1 MDLKKVQDAYP
12 LSPMQQGM
20 LFHSM
25 HAPESGVYI
34 EQLACALEG
43 ELNIEAFER
52 AWRRV
57 IERHAVLRT
66 AFVTAGLKE
75 PAQVVHRQV
84 ALPLIK
90 EDWRG
95 APKGKQQARLDEYLR
110 AERRRGFNLAEPP
123 LLRMALF
130 RMADDVHRFALTHH
144 HLLLDGWSFAALIQ
158 EVFAYYEAFA
168 QGRDLPLGPPRP
180 YRDYIVWLRK
190 QDRARAEAFWRSML
204 AGFIAPTPLTVA
216 RPPKPPS
223 EEISA
228 GNQYPFQALQFSEQ
242 ETERLQEL
250 ARRHQLTLNTVIQG
264 AWALLLSR
272 YSGEEDVVFGATVSG
287 RSPDLPDAETMIGLF
302 INTLP
307 VRVRVRQ
314 EASVADWLKELQTAQ
329 TELRQYEFSPLVDIQ
344 GWSEV
349 PRGTPLFESILVFEN
364 YPISEAAQGAGGI
377 SLEIGDMRSA
387 ESTNYAL
394 TVAVMPG
401 RRLTIEIG
409 CDVDRFDAETIRR
422 MLGHLRTLIEGMI
435 ADPQRPV
442 GELPLLT
449 EAELEMMLVEWNRT
463 EAAFPD
469 DKCLHQLFA
478 ERARR
483 TPNAVAVTFEGERL
497 TYRELNQRANQL
509 AHYLRRMGV
518 GPDVLVGLM
527 VDRSPE
533 AIVGIL
539 GVLKAG
545 GAYVPLD
552 PQYPSERLRFMLED
566 ANAPVL
572 LTQKRLR
579 DMAPD
584 HPARVVCLDADW
596 RRIAKEPVTAPR
608 NMASPDNL
616 AYVIYTSGSTGQPKG
631 VLIRH
636 RGVINFALA
645 CGRIIGMNS
654 HDRILQFSSLSFDA
668 SVAEIFM
675 TLLTGA
681 TLSLARREQLVS
693 APDFAR
699 ILREQEITTILLPP
713 SMLKLMPAG
722 DLPSLRKV
730 ISAGEACI
738 RETVEQWAPGRRF
751 FNGYGPT
758 ETTVGPTI
766 YPIESVEDLAQSG
779 DVVPIG
785 RAIANMQ
792 TFILDDHRRPV
803 PIGAPGELYI
813 GGVGLARGYLN
824 RPELTA
830 ERFIELRIE
839 TPRLSLEKHSTRR
852 TKTNGKKPQSEQSVI
867 RVYKTG
873 DLARYLPDGAIE
885 FLGRADHQVK
895 IRGFRIELGE
905 IEQTLRR
912 HPDVSEA
919 IVIADEDAHREKRL
933 VAYVVPKQSRR
944 IELWPS
950 VAEFFVYDELLY
962 TAMIRDERRNQSY
975 KVAINRLVKDKVVLD
990 IGTGNDAILARFCAE
1005 AGARKIYAVEMLKE
1019 SYQQAQ
1025 ESVRAAGMED
1035 RITLIHGD
1043 AMKITLPEPVDV
1055 CVSEIVGAIG
1065 GSEGARL
1072 ILNDARRFLA
1082 SDGVM
1087 IPQRSITQIAAVRLP
1102 EEFLGHPHF
1111 TPLTARYVERIFEQ
1125 QGRRFDLRVC
1135 LRGLT
1140 PANLGSET
1148 AVFEDL
1154 DFSAYS
1160 EPEYSRRIDLTIT
1173 RDGRVDGFLVW
1184 LTLHTIPGE
1193 VIDTLE
1199 HEHCWL
1205 PVYLP
1210 VFYPGVE
1217 VKRGDR
1223 IEAIVSG
1230 KLCDNGLNP
1239 DYQVK
1244 GRLIRQSGEAID
1256 FVYDSL
1262 HYRQVE
1268 RRNPFYE
1275 RILDGET
1282 IKVRKSGE
1290 SRLSPTELREFL
1302 RESLPEYMAPAVFVE
1317 LESLPLS
1324 PNGKVDRKAL
1334 PAPDGSRMRLQRE
1347 FVAPRDLVEAVLA
1360 RIWED
1365 VLDTRPIGVTDNFFE
1380 LGGHSLLAVR
1390 VIGQMEQQ
1398 AGLSLPLV
1406 TLFQN
1411 PTVEGLA
1418 RAIRQRDELPSTTI
1432 VTLQAGRAET
1442 PAPPAIFFVHPSG
1455 GSAHWYLKLAKAL
1468 GADQPFYG
1476 IQAKGLSGEE
1486 ELHTR
1491 IEDMAAYYINA
1502 MREAQPRGPYL
1513 LGSWSMG
1520 VIFVYEMAQ
1529 QLVAQGE
1536 KVALLAILDQGPE
1549 APDVSPEMGAEYLTY
1564 VFGKHIPI
1572 EIERLKAM
1580 ADEEQV
1586 AYVLE
1591 VARRVGWVHPNMTDR
1606 QFSHF
1611 VTMLKTHTRA
1621 WWDYEPKVYPGR
1633 ITLFRTSEQPHD
1645 SIPAPDLGWGR
1656 LAAGGVEIQEVPGD
1670 HISMIDDPH
1679 VQALARRLR
1688 ACIDRVQERGAAAAS
1703 AE

>member
-1 MDLKKVQDAYP
+1 MDLKKVQDIYP

-34 EQLACALEG
+34 EQLACALKG
-43 ELNIEAFER
+43 ELNVEAFER
-52 AWRRV
+52 AWRRA

-90 EDWRG
+90 EDWRET
-95 APKGKQQARLDEYLR
+95 PKAEQQARLDEFLR

-130 RMADDVHRFALTHH
+130 RVADDVHRFALTHH
-144 HLLLDGWSFAALIQ
+144 HLLMDGWSFAALIQ
-158 EVFAYYEAFA
+158 EVFAHYEAFA
-168 QGRDLPLGPPRP
+168 EGRDLAFGPPRP

-190 QDRARAEAFWRSML
+190 QDQARAEAFWRKTL
-204 AGFIAPTPLTVA
+204 AGFTAPTPLTVA
-216 RPPKPPS
+216 RPPKQTTG
-223 EEISA
+223 ETGVE
-228 GNQYPFQALQFSEQ
+228 NQYPFQALHFSEAA
-242 ETERLQEL
+242 TEQLQEL

-272 YSGEEDVVFGATVSG
+272 YSGEDDVVFGATVSG
-287 RSPDLPDAETMIGLF
+287 RPPDLPDAETMIGLF

-307 VRVRVRQ
+307 VRVRIRQ

-329 TELRQYEFSPLVDIQ
+329 AELRQYEFSPLVDIQ

-364 YPISEAAQGAGGI
+364 YPISEAARGTGGTGV
-377 SLEIGDMRSA
+377 EIGNMRSA

-401 RRLTIEIG
+401 RRLTIDIG
-409 CDVDRFDAETIRR
+409 CDADRFDAETITR
-422 MLGHLRTLIEGMI
+422 MLGHLRTLLEGMI

-449 EAELEMMLVEWNRT
+449 EAELELMLTSWNRT
-463 EAAFPD
+463 ETEFPD

-483 TPNAVAVTFEGERL
+483 TPDAVAVTFEKKRL

-509 AHYLRRMGV
+509 AHHLRRMGV

-527 VDRSPE
+527 VDRSLE

-552 PQYPSERLRFMLED
+552 PQYPRERLRFMLED
-566 ANAPVL
+566 TDAPVL
-572 LTQKRLR
+572 LTQKHLR
-579 DMAPD
+579 DMASD
-584 HPARVVCLDADW
+584 YPARVVCLDADW

-608 NMASPDNL
+608 NTARPDNL

-631 VLIRH
+631 TLIQH
-636 RGVINFALA
+636 RGVVNFALA
-645 CGRIIGMNS
+645 CAQIIGMNAS
-654 HDRILQFSSLSFDA
+654 DRMLQFSSLSFDA
-668 SVAEIFM
+668 SVTEIFM

-681 TLSLARREQLVS
+681 TLSLARREELIS

-713 SMLKLMPAG
+713 SMLKLMSADG
-722 DLPSLRKV
+722 LPSLQKV
-730 ISAGEACI
+730 ISAGEACT
-738 RETVEQWAPGRRF
+738 REIVEQWAPGRRF
-751 FNGYGPT
+751 FNAYGPT

-766 YPIESVEDLAQSG
+766 YPIESVEDLTRLG

-792 TFILDDHRRPV
+792 TFILDERRRPV

-824 RPELTA
+824 RPELIA
-830 ERFIELRIE
+830 ERFIELGIE
-839 TPRLSLEKHSTRR
+839 TLGLPIEKRSTRR
-852 TKTNGKKPQSEQSVI
+852 TKANGRRPQSEQSVI

-912 HPDVSEA
+912 HPNVSEA
-919 IVIADEDAHREKRL
+919 VVIADEDAYGEKRL
-933 VAYVVPKQSRR
+933 AAYVVPKRGRR

-950 VAEFFVYDELLY
+950 VAEFFVYDDLLY
-962 TAMIRDERRNQSY
+962 TAMTRDELRNQSY

-990 IGTGNDAILARFCAE
+990 IGTGKDAILARFCVE
-1005 AGARKIYAVEMLKE
+1005 GGARKVYAVEILKE

-1025 ESVRAAGMED
+1025 ESIRAAGMED
-1035 RITLIHGD
+1035 RIILIHGD
-1043 AMKITLPEPVDV
+1043 ATKITLPEPVDV

-1082 SDGVM
+1082 PSGVM
-1087 IPQRSITQIAAVRLP
+1087 IPQRSVTKIAAVSLP
-1102 EEFLGHPHF
+1102 EEFLEDPHF
-1111 TPLTARYVERIFEQ
+1111 TPLTAQYVERIFKQ
-1125 QGRRFDLRVC
+1125 QGLRFDLRIC

-1140 PANLGSET
+1140 PADLSSET
-1148 AVFEDL
+1148 DVFEDL
-1154 DFSAYS
+1154 DFSDYG

-1184 LTLHTIPGE
+1184 LTFHTIQGE
-1193 VIDTLE
+1193 VIDILE

-1223 IEAIVSG
+1223 VEAVVSG

-1244 GRLIRQSGEAID
+1244 GRLIRQAGEAID

-1268 RRNPFYE
+1268 RRNPFYG

-1290 SRLSPTELREFL
+1290 SRLAPTELRKFL

-1334 PAPDGSRMRLQRE
+1334 PAPDGARLQLKRE
-1347 FVAPRDLVEAVLA
+1347 FVAPRDMVEALLV

-1365 VLDTRPIGVTDNFFE
+1365 VLGAHPIGVADNFFD

-1390 VIGQMEQQ
+1390 VVGQIEQQ
-1398 AGLSLPLV
+1398 SGFSLPLV

-1411 PTVEGLA
+1411 PTIEGLA
-1418 RAIRQRDELPSTTI
+1418 RAIRQRQVKLPNTTI
-1432 VTLQAGRAET
+1432 APLQTGDAARR
-1442 PAPPAIFFVHPSG
+1442 PLFFVHPSG
-1455 GSAHWYLKLAKAL
+1455 GSVHWYLKLAAAL

-1476 IQAKGLSGEE
+1476 IQARGLNGDEP
-1486 ELHTR
+1486 LHTK

-1502 MREAQPRGPYL
+1502 MRETQPRGPYL

-1520 VIFVYEMAQ
+1520 VIFVFEMAQ

-1536 KVALLAILDQGPE
+1536 EVALLAIFDQGPE
-1549 APDVSPEMGAEYLTY
+1549 PPGVNPDSGAEYLMH

-1572 EIERLKAM
+1572 EIERLRTM

-1591 VARRVGWVHPNMTDR
+1591 VARRVGWVHPDMTDQ

-1611 VTMLKTHTRA
+1611 VTMLRTHTRA
-1621 WWDYEPKVYPGR
+1621 WWNYELKTYPGR
-1633 ITLFRTSEQPHD
+1633 VTLFRAGEQPQD
-1645 SIPAPDLGWGR
+1645 SAPANDLGWGR
-1656 LAAGGVEIQEVPGD
+1656 LAAAGVEIHEVPGD
-1670 HISMIDDPH
+1670 HISMIDEPH